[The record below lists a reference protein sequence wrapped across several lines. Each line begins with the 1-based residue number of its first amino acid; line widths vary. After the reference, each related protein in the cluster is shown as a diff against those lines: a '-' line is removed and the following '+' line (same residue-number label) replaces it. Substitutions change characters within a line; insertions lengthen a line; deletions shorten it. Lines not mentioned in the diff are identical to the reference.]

1 MVIKNSTGF
10 VVAAALLAAAA
21 LADGDPSTVYVN
33 AANYGQ
39 AGMDGTSVATG
50 YGTIQEGIN
59 AAAEGGT
66 VLVASGVYDKGE
78 TTNAENADV
87 VPARVYVS

>member
-39 AGMDGTSVATG
+39 AGMDGTSVVRMT
-50 YGTIQEGIN
+50 
-59 AAAEGGT
+59 
-66 VLVASGVYDKGE
+66 LVSSPSGLRIV
-78 TTNAENADV
+78 
-87 VPARVYVS
+87 